1 MSANPNNLNL
11 GLSVSDAINI
21 SVSLTPNAAGLRNFG
36 AFIIL
41 GDSGVIDTQSRF
53 RKYPNL
59 TAVGLDYDFADPE
72 YQGAAIFF
80 GQKRTPSQLYIG
92 AWARTATP
100 GTLVGGVLGATQQQI
115 SNFTAV
121 TNGGLNITINGAVI
135 PVTGINLSAV
145 TNLNGVASALQT
157 ALGGAATAVFN
168 ANNGFFQLEGGTTGP
183 ASTITF
189 ASAPASGTDISALM
203 GLTST
208 AGGFVVAGIAA
219 ESALAAATILT
230 AMTSNWY
237 GLAFAASVMPTDAD
251 YIAVGGFI
259 QGASPARIFGVTNQ
273 EAAALNAQSGT
284 DISSQLQALG
294 YSRVFTQYSSS
305 SPHAVM
311 AIPGIVSTVDF
322 LGSNTLYTLKF
333 QQEVGVVAETLTET
347 QAAALGAKNCNVSVK
362 YNLST
367 TNGAPIGILQQGT
380 MADGTFFDV
389 IHGTDWLQNFIQTNL
404 FNLYIQAAP
413 GKIPG
418 TDAGLTQNV
427 TNITQSLEQ
436 SVTNGLVAPGI
447 WTGPDI
453 GAIKNGQMLSQGY
466 YVFAPPVSSRSAAQA
481 SARQTPVM
489 QVAIK
494 LSEAFHG
501 ANVLLNVN
509 Q

>member
-11 GLSVSDAINI
+11 GLSVSDVVNI

-36 AFIIL
+36 AFIVL
-41 GDSGVIDTQSRF
+41 GDSDVIDTQSRI
-53 RKYPNL
+53 RSYSTLPS
-59 TAVGLDYDFADPE
+59 VGLDFPTTAPE
-72 YQGAAIFF
+72 YQAAKIFF
-80 GQKRTPSQLYIG
+80 GQKRQPSQLYIG
-92 AWARTATP
+92 AWARTATS
-100 GTLVGGVLGATQQQI
+100 GALIGGVLGATQQQI
-115 SNFTAV
+115 TNFTAV
-121 TNGGLNITINGAVI
+121 TNGGLNITVNGTVI

-157 ALGGAATAVFN
+157 ALGGVAIVIFN
-168 ANNGFFQLEGGTTGP
+168 PTSGFFEVESATTGP
-183 ASTITF
+183 ASTVSF
-189 ASAPASGTDISALM
+189 ASAPSSGTDLSALM

-208 AGGFVVAGIAA
+208 SGGFVVTGIAA
-219 ESALAAATILT
+219 ESALAAATIVT
-230 AMTSNWY
+230 AMTNNWY
-237 GLAFAASVMPTDAD
+237 GLVFAASVMPSDAD
-251 YIAVGGFI
+251 YTAVAGFI
-259 QGASPARIFGVTNQ
+259 QGASPSRIFGVTTQ
-273 EAAALNAQSGT
+273 EAAALNAQSST
-284 DISSQLQALG
+284 DIASQLQALG

-322 LGSNTLYTLKF
+322 LGDNTLYTLMF
-333 QQEVGVVAETLTET
+333 QQEVGVVAETLTEP
-347 QAAALGAKNCNVSVK
+347 QARALAAKNCNVSVN
-362 YNLST
+362 YNIST
-367 TNGAPIGILQQGT
+367 TSGAQIGILQQGT
-380 MADGTFFDV
+380 MANGTYFDV

-418 TDAGLTQNV
+418 TDAGVTQNV

-436 SVTNGLVAPGI
+436 SVTNGLVAPGV

-466 YVFAPPVSSRSAAQA
+466 YVFAPPASSRSAAQA
-481 SARQTPVM
+481 AARQTPVM

-494 LSEAFHG
+494 LAEAFHG